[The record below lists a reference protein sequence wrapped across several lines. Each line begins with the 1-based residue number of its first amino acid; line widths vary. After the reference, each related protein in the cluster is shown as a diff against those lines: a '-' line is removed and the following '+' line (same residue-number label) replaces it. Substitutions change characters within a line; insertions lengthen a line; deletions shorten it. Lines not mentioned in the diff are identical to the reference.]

1 MSDQIETAEELDAL
15 PPKSVLLDRDGWVV
29 QRTLLFGW
37 QALNGTR
44 DIDNDDLLRDG
55 APFAVLH
62 RPDRPSDLAAEVERL
77 TIALAASTEAKRAAV
92 VIGTDLLARSA
103 DHLVERDA
111 ARAELAAL
119 KAGIEGL
126 AARDEDGP
134 LPRRR
139 IIPEALRALL
149 TPAHEIPAHV
159 CDSGNFDRTICPDP
173 WAVDAANVAA
183 RDVEGSGSDE

>member
-1 MSDQIETAEELDAL
+1 MSDRIETAEELAHALTPRVMDAL
-15 PPKSVLLDRDGWVV
+15 EEESPA
-29 QRTLLFGW
+29 LFDEAGDVIAW
-37 QALNGTR
+37 HVIRAAFT
-44 DIDNDDLLRDG
+44 
-55 APFAVLH
+55 LH
-62 RPDRPSDLAAEVERL
+62 RPDRPSDLERL
-77 TIALAASTEAKRAAV
+77 RDCQQAMNVLRAKVDRQAWSLRRADENRRQ
-92 VIGTDLLARSA
+92 G
-103 DHLVERDA
+103 DA

-159 CDSGNFDRTICPDP
+159 CDSGNFDRSICPDP